1 MKKVIKMAIA
11 AAAVLCATTTFAQQP
26 KFGHVNLEE
35 VVALMPERNEAQIK
49 LEKLNTDYTSM
60 LETMQV
66 EFNNKYQE
74 LQKNAAT
81 YTDAVRQLKERELQD
96 LQTRMNDYY
105 TKASQEL
112 EKTGSELLAPIVK
125 KAEDAIKKVGRDNGF
140 LIIFDDAARPMAY
153 YDEKSLTNVLPM
165 VKKELGIPESA
176 TAPTAA
182 TPAVKK

>member
-1 MKKVIKMAIA
+1 MKKVIKLALIS
-11 AAAVLCATTTFAQQP
+11 AAVFCSTATFAQQP
-26 KFGHVNLEE
+26 KFGYINLEE
-35 VVALMPERNEAQIK
+35 VVALMPERNDAQIK

-81 YTDAVRQLKERELQD
+81 YTEAVRQLKERELQD

-105 TKASQEL
+105 TKANQEL
-112 EKTGSELLAPIVK
+112 EKSGNELLAPIIK

-140 LIIFDDAARPMAY
+140 MIIFDEAARPMAY
-153 YDEKSLTNVLPM
+153 YDEKTLVNALPM
-165 VKKELGIPESA
+165 VKKELGITDA
-176 TAPTAA
+176 APAA
-182 TPAVKK
+182 PAKK